1 MKGNPTSVVGGDLV
15 WMPAER
21 GAVSPMRV
29 YIPATLAML
38 RTLVD
43 SGELIPVAGT
53 AFALTPMLRESYAA
67 GDTEELEYVAMNEA
81 ARASLRLLAAE
92 LDHDSAALARRVVV
106 AADVERVRLRPDLDD
121 AAVTVT
127 GAVPAGAVA
136 AVHVDVA
143 EAQDAVRAAAGLV
156 DAADLGDPDAEF
168 ALGDAEDH
176 DMAWYATQEIAFLLE
191 LL

>member
-1 MKGNPTSVVGGDLV
+1 
-15 WMPAER
+15 
-21 GAVSPMRV
+21 MRV

-38 RTLVD
+38 RAFVA
-43 SGELIPVAGT
+43 SGELRPVAGI
-53 AFALTPMLRESYAA
+53 AFALTPMLRESYAV
-67 GDTEELEYVAMNEA
+67 GDTEELEYAAMNEA

-92 LDHDSAALARRVVV
+92 LDHDPAALPRRVVV

-121 AAVTVT
+121 AAVTIT
-127 GAVPAGAVA
+127 GPVPASAVA

-143 EAQDAVRAAAGLV
+143 EAENAVRAAVAVV

-168 ALGDAEDH
+168 ALGSAEDH
-176 DMAWYATQEIAFLLE
+176 AMAWYATQEIPFLLE

>member
-1 MKGNPTSVVGGDLV
+1 
-15 WMPAER
+15 
-21 GAVSPMRV
+21 MRV

-43 SGELIPVAGT
+43 SGELLPISGT

-67 GDTEELEYVAMNEA
+67 GDSEELEYAAMNEA

-92 LDHDSAALARRVVV
+92 LDDDSGVLPRRVVV
-106 AADVERVRLRPDLDD
+106 AADVERVRLRPDLDA
-121 AAVTVT
+121 AAVTVP
-127 GAVPAGAVA
+127 GPVPSSAVA

-143 EAQDAVRAAAGLV
+143 EAEDAVRTASAVV

-168 ALGDAEDH
+168 TLGEAEDH
-176 DMAWYATQEIAFLLE
+176 EMAWYAAQEIPFLLE